1 MFDQNKTPI
10 VEEQL
15 PPQSVWVRQT
25 SQGANYN
32 KDISQRESSHK
43 GPLYQTPQL
52 PDEVFEGDNTSI
64 RRDPLSRGT
73 ENLTNNESQMK
84 RCEECCELP
93 TEMDKSKHLPSEY
106 ENKKSVQFKSPQK
119 DQDENNTLYHNSVVH
134 DPILITPRHPYTNSL
149 GDDTI

>member
-1 MFDQNKTPI
+1 MFDQNNTPI
-10 VEEQL
+10 VQEQL

-32 KDISQRESSHK
+32 KDVSQRDSPHK

-64 RRDPLSRGT
+64 RRDPLSRNT
-73 ENLTNNESQMK
+73 ENLKNNESRVK

-93 TEMDKSKHLPSEY
+93 TEMDKRI
-106 ENKKSVQFKSPQK
+106 
-119 DQDENNTLYHNSVVH
+119 TYHQSMKIKRVCNLKVH
-134 DPILITPRHPYTNSL
+134 KRTRIKITPFITTL
-149 GDDTI
+149 